1 MIQPEVGTRIGL
13 PDWIAGLYWIGLNL
27 VNPNSDWDWIG
38 LNSRGITDRIGL
50 NFPRIAERIGLNLDR
65 FFLIQFNP
73 YSIVMFKIDDFSIDS
88 FQWSHDSF
96 SVSPV
101 ITRYTVVEYD

>member
-13 PDWIAGLYWIGLNL
+13 PDWIAGLYWIGLNF

-101 ITRYTVVEYD
+101 ISYKL

>member
-1 MIQPEVGTRIGL
+1 MLVKTRIGL

-38 LNSRGITDRIGL
+38 LNFRGITDRIGL
-50 NFPRIAERIGLNLDR
+50 NFPGIADRIGLNFDR

-73 YSIVMFKIDDFSIDS
+73 YSIVMFKNYVFSIDS
-88 FQWSHDSF
+88 DQLSHDYF

-101 ITRYTVVEYD
+101 TRYTVVEYD